1 MFSGEAAYSK
11 ASSSSMDC
19 AENFRN
25 TRASAGPRLRTLFIS
40 RLSVLCNR
48 TPRDLSRR
56 RSVSHRGTVFVG
68 RSNGGQGIGTR
79 ETRSDRVGSANTS
92 VESKDEFGT
101 TSSNAIAQ
109 RRWYLWKLSVR
120 SYYPS
125 TGFFTTMFHT
135 CENDSLS
142 RYILLTF

>member
-1 MFSGEAAYSK
+1 
-11 ASSSSMDC
+11 MDC

-56 RSVSHRGTVFVG
+56 RSVSRRGTVFVG

-79 ETRSDRVGSANTS
+79 ETRSDPAGSANTS
-92 VESKDEFGT
+92 VKVKDEFGT

-125 TGFFTTMFHT
+125 TDFLATVFDT
-135 CENDSLS
+135 CENFSLS
-142 RYILLTF
+142 RNIPLTF

>member
-1 MFSGEAAYSK
+1 MFSGEADYSK

-19 AENFRN
+19 AENFPN
-25 TRASAGPRLRTLFIS
+25 TGASAGPRLRTLFIS
-40 RLSVLCNR
+40 RLPVLCNR

-79 ETRSDRVGSANTS
+79 ETRSDRAGSANTS
-92 VESKDEFGT
+92 VESKDEFCT
-101 TSSNAIAQ
+101 ASSNAIAQ

-120 SYYPS
+120 SYHPS
-125 TGFFTTMFHT
+125 TDFLATMFDT
-135 CENDSLS
+135 CENCSLS
-142 RYILLTF
+142 RYIPLTF